1 MALALCITRQ
11 LVLYK
16 VWLEKN
22 EEEEV
27 VVPQEAAATNNAA
40 FAQND
45 S

>member
-22 EEEEV
+22 EEEV
-27 VVPQEAAATNNAA
+27 VVPQEATNNAA